1 MISREEETIQQGI
14 TKRQTTGEKQLTFV
28 AVLRIHC
35 DREAEDFTREVNWKL
50 EKQRQVTRRWVRNAY
65 GRLGRRRATSAHR
78 SLSALVGHHMS
89 IF

>member
-50 EKQRQVTRRWVRNAY
+50 EKQRHCEASNSS
-65 GRLGRRRATSAHR
+65 LGEKRVWALRTPSGDICSAEV
-78 SLSALVGHHMS
+78 SLL
-89 IF
+89 